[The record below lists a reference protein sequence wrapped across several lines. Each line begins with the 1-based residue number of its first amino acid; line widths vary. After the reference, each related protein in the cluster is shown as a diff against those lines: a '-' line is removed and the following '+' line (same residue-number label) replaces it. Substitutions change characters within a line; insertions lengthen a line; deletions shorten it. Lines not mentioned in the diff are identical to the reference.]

1 MNVSTSSALKITPSL
16 WFDSD
21 AEDAAALYVSVF
33 PNSRI
38 TLVSRHTEAGFEH
51 HGKPAG
57 SVLALNFELCG
68 QPFMAINGGPV
79 FKLSE
84 AMSLSV
90 SCDTQEEIDYYWE
103 KLGAGGDAACQN
115 CGWLKDRFGLSW
127 QIVPGILAALVSDP
141 STSASVMQ
149 AVLSMTKL
157 DLQRIQEAAK
167 SATH

>member
-1 MNVSTSSALKITPSL
+1 M
-16 WFDSD
+16 
-21 AEDAAALYVSVF
+21 
-33 PNSRI
+33 
-38 TLVSRHTEAGFEH
+38 SRHTEAGFEH

-57 SVLALNFELCG
+57 SLLAVNFELCG

-103 KLGAGGDAACQN
+103 KLGADGDAACQN

-127 QIVPGILAALVSDP
+127 QIVPAILAALVSDP
-141 STSASVMQ
+141 TTSASVMQ
-149 AVLSMTKL
+149 AVFSMTKL
-157 DLQRIQEAAK
+157 DLQRIRDAAK

>member
-1 MNVSTSSALKITPSL
+1 MLSQNTICLWYDGTAL
-16 WFDSD
+16 
-21 AEDAAALYVSVF
+21 DAARFYAATFANSAVGTIFRAPGDF
-33 PNSRI
+33 PS
-38 TLVSRHTEAGFEH
+38 
-51 HGKPAG
+51 GKEG
-57 SVLALNFELCG
+57 DVLTVEFTVLGIPCLG
-68 QPFMAINGGPV
+68 LNGGPV

-127 QIVPGILAALVSDP
+127 QIVPGILASLVSDP
-141 STSASVMQ
+141 TTSASVMQ

-157 DLQRIQEAAK
+157 DLQRIRDAAK